1 MEMTEFLFLGLIGLS
16 LGFFVSSGAASLLI
30 GLGIIPR
37 YAGITRTAHRI
48 LWYENCCILVILA
61 GNLLYLSDVR
71 LPFGTAGLLLY
82 GGFSGIFLGSW
93 IIALG
98 EVIDVYAITM
108 RRLGIVKGIQLL
120 ILAMALGKTVGTL
133 FYFRQGW

>member
-1 MEMTEFLFLGLIGLS
+1 MEVTEFLFLGLIGLS
-16 LGFFVSSGAASLLI
+16 LGFFVSSGAAALLI

-48 LWYENCCILVILA
+48 CWYENCCILGFLA
-61 GNLLYLSDVR
+61 GNLLYLSDIQ
-71 LPFGTAGLLLY
+71 LPFGTVGLFLY

-98 EVIDVYAITM
+98 EVIDIYAITM
-108 RRLGIVKGIQLL
+108 RRLGIIRGIRFL
-120 ILAMALGKTVGTL
+120 ILAMAIGKTVGTL

>member
-1 MEMTEFLFLGLIGLS
+1 MQVTDFLFSGLIGLS
-16 LGFFVSSGAASLLI
+16 LGFFVSSGAAALLI

-48 LWYENCCILVILA
+48 CWYENCCILGLLA
-61 GNLLYLSDVR
+61 GNFLYLSDIR
-71 LPFGTAGLLLY
+71 IPLGSAGLILY
-82 GGFSGIFLGSW
+82 GIFSGIFLGSW

-98 EVIDVYAITM
+98 EVIDVYAVTM

-120 ILAMALGKTVGTL
+120 ILAMAAGKTAGTL
-133 FYFRQGW
+133 FYFWKGW

>member
-1 MEMTEFLFLGLIGLS
+1 MQVTDFLFSGLIGLS
-16 LGFFVSSGAASLLI
+16 LGFFVSSGAAALLI

-48 LWYENCCILVILA
+48 CWYENCCILGLLT
-61 GNLLYLSDVR
+61 GNFLYLSDIR
-71 LPFGTAGLLLY
+71 IPLGSAGLILY
-82 GGFSGIFLGSW
+82 GIFSGIFLGSW

-98 EVIDVYAITM
+98 EVIDVYAVTM

-120 ILAMALGKTVGTL
+120 ILAMAAGKTAGTL
-133 FYFRQGW
+133 FYFWKGW

>member
-1 MEMTEFLFLGLIGLS
+1 MQVTDFLFSGLIGLS
-16 LGFFVSSGAASLLI
+16 LGFFVSSGAAALLI

-48 LWYENCCILVILA
+48 CWYENCCILGLLT
-61 GNLLYLSDVR
+61 GNFLYLSDIR
-71 LPFGTAGLLLY
+71 IPLGSAGLILY
-82 GGFSGIFLGSW
+82 GIFSGIFLGSW

-98 EVIDVYAITM
+98 EVIDVYAVTM

-120 ILAMALGKTVGTL
+120 ILAMAAGKTAGTL
-133 FYFRQGW
+133 LYFWKGW